1 MVKIE
6 EFPWN
11 PLLSIKVHPPAA
23 PLGPRLGWEDADGD
37 GGAPRLQGGRDT
49 GRVAMNNGGFLGKS
63 WEKIMGKS
71 TENVVWKQSQKS
83 WEVRKI

>member
-1 MVKIE
+1 
-6 EFPWN
+6 
-11 PLLSIKVHPPAA
+11 
-23 PLGPRLGWEDADGD
+23 
-37 GGAPRLQGGRDT
+37 
-49 GRVAMNNGGFLGKS
+49 MNNGGFLGKS